1 MAAALAGALAP
12 RAVTPELRT
21 KVNAMPAGP
30 VKRMAIAALGWFA
43 PAGVAASQAL
53 SAPPPAQI
61 GINLAEVRYYSS
73 TAPFANLA
81 IGSDWNDSRWKRL
94 AEEHQTLDGDI
105 RSLPADGV
113 ATRFLLVP
121 PTGPEGLEV
130 RCTFTGSGT
139 LSASGLT
146 GPIESGPNTLR
157 LRLVNERGKQPYP
170 WLILKDVDP
179 KRPFRDLDCRDARLG
194 RSVRFRPEFVQTLR
208 GFRVIRFMDWQNAN
222 ANEAVPWR
230 DRHTTRSTRLDRDG
244 VAIEDMLALTREL
257 GADPWFVMPWNADD
271 EYVTRFAR
279 MVRDGLPAG
288 RSAYVEVG
296 NEVWNGGF
304 AVAKQAVKEGLER
317 KLGANDM
324 EAGMRRYAE
333 RTAEVM
339 RLWEG
344 AFAGRSGL
352 VRVLATQ
359 HAWSATAETALSYK
373 NTASHVDALA
383 TAPYFGAVLGET
395 GNTRES
401 SLARLRAELAA
412 TLKSVADNRRV
423 AVARGKRYIGYEGGQ
438 GLVLPAQVPLSNQ
451 LQRDPAMYELYRDYL
466 AAWRREAGDVLCLFN
481 SVSRPTSWGS
491 WGLAE
496 WENETPDEAPKLR
509 AVREAMPAR

>member
-1 MAAALAGALAP
+1 
-12 RAVTPELRT
+12 
-21 KVNAMPAGP
+21 MPAGIL
-30 VKRMAIAALGWFA
+30 KRVAVAALGWFA
-43 PAGVAASQAL
+43 PAGAAVSQA
-53 SAPPPAQI
+53 SPPPPTQI
-61 GINLAEVRYYSS
+61 GMNLAEVRYYSS

-81 IGSDWNDSRWKRL
+81 IGSDWNDSRWQRI

-113 ATRFLLVP
+113 ATRFLLFP
-121 PTGPEGLEV
+121 PTGPEGFEV
-130 RCTFTGSGT
+130 RCTFAGSGT
-139 LSASGLT
+139 LTASGMP
-146 GPIESGPNTLR
+146 GPVESGPNTLR
-157 LRLVNERGKQPYP
+157 FRMVNERGKQTNP

-179 KRPFRDLDCRDARLG
+179 KRPFRDLDCRDARLD
-194 RSVRFRPEFVQTLR
+194 RSVRFRPEFIATLR
-208 GFRVIRFMDWQNAN
+208 GYRVIRFMDWQNAN

-230 DRHTTRSTRLDRDG
+230 DRHTTASTRLDRDG

-271 EYVTRFAR
+271 EYMTQFAR
-279 MVRDGLPAG
+279 MVREGLPAG

-333 RTAEVM
+333 RTTEVM
-339 RLWEG
+339 RLWEA
-344 AFAGRSGL
+344 AFAGRRGL
-352 VRVLATQ
+352 VRVLAAQ
-359 HAWSATAETALSYK
+359 HVWPATAETALSFRD
-373 NTASHVDALA
+373 TASHVDALA
-383 TAPYFGAVLGET
+383 TAPYFGTVLGGT

-401 SLARLRAELAA
+401 SLKQLRVELAN
-412 TLKSVADNRRV
+412 TLKMAADNRRI
-423 AVARGKRYIGYEGGQ
+423 ALGYGKRYIGYEAGQ

-451 LQRDPAMYELYRDYL
+451 LQHAPEMYDLYREYL
-466 AAWRREAGDVLCLFN
+466 AAWRRDSGDVLCLFN
-481 SVSRPTSWGS
+481 SVYRPTSWGS

-496 WENETPDEAPKLR
+496 WEDETPAEAPKLR
-509 AVREAMPAR
+509 AVREAMRAGKP